1 MRKTQIVLALATGLT
16 VTQPAY
22 ALGGTAWFDLSNQQI
37 TYTDLNTTDGVAP
50 LLTLGANSFAGGP
63 EISASV
69 WELEGY
75 WTTVDG
81 GSNSSP
87 FPANIGFN
95 YTTTTPPGAIG
106 TASWTDG
113 IGFAT
118 LDGYVDGGRMFSSV
132 GFSTGF
138 SLTPYSTVEF
148 RIPARVT
155 LDATGSDDQHQAYA
169 DVFGYFLMPDLDYST
184 VSDQLRLTHWDGTG
198 TLERDFVLTLT
209 NSSADELIGRLDIGG
224 ALNTIWIA
232 GDPGPTVPEPAS
244 LALLGLGFA
253 GLAAT
258 RRRKSI

>member
-1 MRKTQIVLALATGLT
+1 MRKIQIVLALATGLS

-22 ALGGTAWFDLSNQQI
+22 ALGGTARFDLSNPQI
-37 TYTDLNTTDGVAP
+37 TYTDLNTTDSVTP
-50 LLTLGANSFAGGP
+50 LLAFGSNTFTGGP
-63 EISASV
+63 EVSASV
-69 WELEGY
+69 WEFVGY

-81 GSNSSP
+81 GSNSSSY
-87 FPANIGFN
+87 PADISFN
-95 YTTTTPPGAIG
+95 YTTTTTPGAIG
-106 TASWTDG
+106 TASWTNG

-118 LDGYVDGGRMFSSV
+118 LDGHVDGGRMSSSV

-148 RIPARVT
+148 RIPALVT

-169 DVFGYFLMPDLDYST
+169 DVAGYFLMPYLGYST
-184 VSDQLRLTHWDGTG
+184 VWDQLRLTHWDGTG
-198 TLERDFVLTLT
+198 TLARDFVLTLT
-209 NSSADELIGRLDIGG
+209 NSSADELIGRLDIWG
-224 ALNTIWIA
+224 ALNTVWLA

-244 LALLGLGFA
+244 LALLGLGLA